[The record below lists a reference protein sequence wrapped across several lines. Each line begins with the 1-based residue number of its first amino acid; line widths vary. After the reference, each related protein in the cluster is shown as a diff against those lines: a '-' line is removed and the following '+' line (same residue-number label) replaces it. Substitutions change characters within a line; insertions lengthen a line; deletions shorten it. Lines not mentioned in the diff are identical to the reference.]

1 VTRSAWQTPSAQA
14 RPGPVHRPG
23 RAAEA
28 VPATLAV
35 AVVATQ
41 AAYPLVDGAARDRLA
56 IAVVALFA
64 AASLAH
70 AALRRGV
77 AFAGW
82 LLAIAG
88 GVGMGAELIGVAT
101 GWPFGEYRYTGALGP
116 HVAGVAV
123 VVPLA
128 WTMMAY
134 PALVVARHVTR
145 RPIAGVALA
154 AWALTAWDL
163 FLDPQMVA
171 DGAWRW
177 AADGAYAGVPLSNYA
192 GWLAVSLVIA
202 AALWPLAERAEARR
216 GLAAPDRLSR
226 RGDAVPVALYAWT
239 WLGSVVAHAA
249 LLDLA
254 ASAVAGGLG
263 MGAVVVAWLAT
274 GAARAP
280 DASEVHS

>member
-1 VTRSAWQTPSAQA
+1 M
-14 RPGPVHRPG
+14 
-23 RAAEA
+23 
-28 VPATLAV
+28 
-35 AVVATQ
+35 
-41 AAYPLVDGAARDRLA
+41 VDGAARDRLA

-70 AALRRGV
+70 AAARRGV

-82 LLAIAG
+82 LLAVAG

-116 HVAGVAV
+116 HVAGVTV

-134 PALVVARHVTR
+134 PALVVARHVTQ
-145 RPIAGVALA
+145 RPVAGVALA

-177 AADGAYAGVPLSNYA
+177 AADGAYAGDVY
-192 GWLAVSLVIA
+192 
-202 AALWPLAERAEARR
+202 
-216 GLAAPDRLSR
+216 
-226 RGDAVPVALYAWT
+226 
-239 WLGSVVAHAA
+239 
-249 LLDLA
+249 
-254 ASAVAGGLG
+254 
-263 MGAVVVAWLAT
+263 
-274 GAARAP
+274 
-280 DASEVHS
+280 EVGH